1 MVEFGDRRALAVLMS
16 DVLLDEAT
24 DTLPACV
31 SLHHSVS
38 SSVVNMTVALAS
50 SAENPSN
57 SSPDVIT
64 QSCDTGRF
72 CYWQRSVVI
81 RPGER
86 LFITA
91 NKLRVTRGTVAYAFV
106 RNILLTPGNC
116 SSSDAPESKFSEFLF
131 IIFSY
136 SNFNTSRLFEASLW
150 SRRNIVS
157 LRSHR
162 LLTTL

>member
-1 MVEFGDRRALAVLMS
+1 MFYVCFCCVDTSENIVVEFGDRRASAVLMS

-24 DTLPACV
+24 DPLPACV
-31 SLHHSVS
+31 SLRHSVS
-38 SSVVNMTVALAS
+38 LSVVNMTVALAS
-50 SAENPSN
+50 SAENLSN

-91 NKLRVTRGTVAYAFV
+91 NRLRVTGGTVAYAFV
-106 RNILLTPGNC
+106 RNISLTPGNC
-116 SSSDAPESKFSEFLF
+116 SSSDALESKFSEFLF
-131 IIFSY
+131 LIFNY
-136 SNFNTSRLFEASLW
+136 SNFNTSRLYDVPLG
-150 SRRNIVS
+150 
-157 LRSHR
+157 
-162 LLTTL
+162 